1 MPIKTSNHISKKGL
15 GTGKIPDTVKTPIY
29 RRLWEHGKCGGKS
42 VAALSGF
49 SISESICLP
58 IWPENTVRT
67 NKYALNGL
75 IIILA

>member
-1 MPIKTSNHISKKGL
+1 MTVSIQKGHSL
-15 GTGKIPDTVKTPIY
+15 TRIETVKYLYSKTPIY